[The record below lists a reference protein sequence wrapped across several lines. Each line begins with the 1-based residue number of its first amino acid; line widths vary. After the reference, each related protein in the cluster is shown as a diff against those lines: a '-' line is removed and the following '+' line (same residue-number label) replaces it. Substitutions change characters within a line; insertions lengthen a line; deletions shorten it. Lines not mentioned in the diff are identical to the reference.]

1 MIHVGTCGFSE
12 SMKKYFSDFDTVEI
26 QQTFYKILDVK
37 LLQKW
42 RKMTN
47 EDFIFNFKAFQGI
60 THPYTSRTWKRSNI
74 DVSKFKEKVG
84 YLKPTKEVFEFWN
97 KMVEYAE
104 ILKTKIIVIQLPE
117 SFKSSNENWENAEK
131 FFRNIERK
139 NFEVG
144 VELRG
149 WSEADIKKFCKK
161 FDVID
166 VCDLSLRLPVITR
179 EISYFRLHGSYK
191 NGKINY
197 YHQYSDEEMREMIEK
212 IKKLK
217 SKEIFVYFNN
227 VFMLND
233 SKRFLH
239 LLQEFRKI
247 Q

>member
-1 MIHVGTCGFSE
+1 MIYVGTCGFSE
-12 SMKKYFSDFDTVEI
+12 SIKKYFSDFNTVEI

-37 LLQKW
+37 LLHKW
-42 RKMTN
+42 RKMAK
-47 EDFIFNFKAFQGI
+47 EDFIFNFKVFQGI

-104 ILKTKIIVIQLPE
+104 ILKTKVIVIQLPE
-117 SFKSSNENWENAEK
+117 SFKNIKENWENAEK

-139 NFEVG
+139 DFEIG

-149 WSEADIKKFCKK
+149 WSEDDIKKFCNK

-166 VCDLSLRLPVITR
+166 VCDLNQRLPTITR
-179 EISYFRLHGSYK
+179 KISYFRLHGSYK

-197 YHQYSDEEMREMIEK
+197 YHQYNDDEMREMKEK

-217 SKEIFVYFNN
+217 SKEIFAYFNN

-233 SKRFLH
+233 SKRF
-239 LLQEFRKI
+239 I
-247 Q
+247 QLIHDFQKSH

>member
-1 MIHVGTCGFSE
+1 MIYVGTCGFPE
-12 SMKKYFSDFDTVEI
+12 SIKKYFSDFDTVEI

-37 LLQKW
+37 LLNKW
-42 RKMTN
+42 RKMAK

-60 THPYTSRTWKRSNI
+60 THPHKSRTWKRSNI
-74 DVSKFKEKVG
+74 DASKLKEKVG
-84 YLKPTKEVFEFWN
+84 YLKPTKEVFEFWG
-97 KMVEYAE
+97 KMVEYAK
-104 ILKTKIIVIQLPE
+104 ILKTKVIVIQLPE
-117 SFKSSNENWENAEK
+117 SFKNTKENWENAEK

-139 NFEVG
+139 DFEIG

-149 WSEADIKKFCKK
+149 WNKDDIKKFCKK

-166 VCDLSLRLPVITR
+166 VCDLNQRLPTVTKK
-179 EISYFRLHGSYK
+179 ISYFRLHGSYK

-197 YHQYSDEEMREMIEK
+197 YHQYNDDEMREMKEK

-233 SKRFLH
+233 SKRFIN
-239 LLQEFRKI
+239 LLQDF
-247 Q
+247 

>member
-26 QQTFYKILDVK
+26 QQTFYKILDLK

-42 RKMTN
+42 RKIAK

-74 DVSKFKEKVG
+74 DISKFKEKVG
-84 YLKPTKEVFEFWN
+84 YLKPTKEVFEFWR
-97 KMVEYAE
+97 KMVGYAE
-104 ILKTKIIVIQLPE
+104 ILKTKVIVIQLPE
-117 SFKSSNENWENAEK
+117 SFKSNNENWENAEK

-139 NFEVG
+139 DFEVG

-149 WSEADIKKFCKK
+149 WNEDDIKKFCNK

-166 VCDLSLRLPVITR
+166 VCDLSLRLPTIKR